1 MGELSKR
8 KNYTTTIKA
17 IAKLNNKNIHYLI
30 CGEGPELLRLQK
42 LAKKLK
48 IESQIH
54 FLGFR
59 EDIKELL
66 QISNIYISASKQ
78 EGLPRA
84 TMEAMAMGLP
94 CIVSNI
100 RGHIDL
106 IEDNK
111 GGYLCNNIQDFSSSI
126 LKLLNNPLR

>member
-1 MGELSKR
+1 MNKEQFIKYIENHIRSNSFKTKEDLYRYLLS
-8 KNYTTTIKA
+8 
-17 IAKLNNKNIHYLI
+17 
-30 CGEGPELLRLQK
+30 LQK
-42 LAKKLK
+42 RE
-48 IESQIH
+48 INYIITE
-54 FLGFR
+54 

-111 GGYLCNNIQDFSSSI
+111 GGYLCNNIQDFSNSI
-126 LKLLNNPLR
+126 LKLLNNPLRYQ